1 MKAHWWM
8 SWSNNVFYAPNQQIT
23 QASGN
28 TLTWHMWLEMTVW
41 NLANVLDCLGS
52 SISDN
57 QIVGYAG
64 GVGTPVFIDTLGNF
78 AVALYG
84 NNAAGT
90 IMNYIEQA

>member
-1 MKAHWWM
+1 MI
-8 SWSNNVFYAPNQQIT
+8 VYPL
-23 QASGN
+23 G
-28 TLTWHMWLEMTVW
+28 
-41 NLANVLDCLGS
+41 NVLDCLGS

-57 QIVGYAG
+57 QIVGYNG

-84 NNAAGT
+84 NNNAGT